1 MNYIEAMEWS
11 CHFAR
16 QSGAEQCDIIYSSSS
31 SEELE
36 VFEGKISKAEASS
49 SLGLGLRLFSQQRP
63 GYAYTQKLD
72 KDCLRQMVVD
82 AMAHC
87 ELADPVQIELPEKAP
102 LPEIELGKWNDNLEK
117 LSFLEMK
124 EFCLTM
130 ESLARSG
137 HREIVNVPH
146 AGVSKGSS
154 AMALMNSR
162 GLLLESKSNMV
173 SAYVGAVAQ
182 RGDQK
187 KSGSFGNGGRDWLTL
202 DPCKLASEAVVR
214 ATELLGAKSIP
225 SGILPI
231 VFSNRVSGSLLGMYM
246 SSLSGEQVQKG
257 QSRFAH
263 QCGKT
268 VASEVLSLS
277 CKPHLVGQP
286 GSRRFDS
293 EGVLCKKSDLIING
307 TLLEFIHNLE
317 SAAKAGVTPTG
328 HGSRG
333 LRGRASVNFSNLV
346 MAKGSSELS
355 QLLDAHP
362 RCLYVTKL
370 DGGSACSGVSGEL
383 SIGAQ
388 GFLVEHGQ
396 LKQAVDAITINGNFF
411 ELIQNIQAC
420 SNAYQDVWSSSKFP
434 DILVKKLS
442 VSG

>member
-1 MNYIEAMEWS
+1 MEWS

-16 QSGAEQCDIIYSSSS
+16 QSGAEQCDVIYSSSS
-31 SEELE
+31 NEELE
-36 VFEGKISKAEASS
+36 VLEGKISKAEASS

-82 AMAHC
+82 ALAHC
-87 ELADPVQIELPEKAP
+87 ELADPVHIELPEKAP
-102 LPEIELGKWNDNLEK
+102 LPDIDLGKWNDNLEQ

-130 ESLARSG
+130 ERCARSG
-137 HREIVNVPH
+137 HGEIVNVPH

-162 GLLLESKSNMV
+162 GLLLESRSNLV
-173 SAYVGAVAQ
+173 SAYVGVVAQ

-187 KSGSFGNGGRDWLTL
+187 KSGSFGNGGRAWMAL
-202 DPCKLASEAVVR
+202 DPSKLAAEAVAR
-214 ATELLGAKSIP
+214 GTELLGAKAIP
-225 SGILPI
+225 SGVLPV

-246 SSLSGEQVQKG
+246 SSLSAEQVQKG
-257 QSRFAH
+257 QSRFAE
-263 QCGKT
+263 QCGKM
-268 VASEVLSLS
+268 VASEVVSLS
-277 CKPHLVGQP
+277 CQPHLVGLP

-293 EGVLCKKSDLIING
+293 EGVVCNNRDLIVRG

-317 SAAKAGVTPTG
+317 SAAKASVTPTG

-333 LRGRASVNFSNLV
+333 LRGRASVSFSNLV
-346 MAKGSSELS
+346 MAKGVANLE
-355 QLLDAHP
+355 QLLEAQP

-370 DGGSACSGVSGEL
+370 EGGSACSAISGEL

-396 LKQAVDAITINGNFF
+396 LKQPVDSITINGNFF
-411 ELIQNIQAC
+411 EFIQNIRAC

-434 DILVKKLS
+434 DILVEGLT